1 VTHLHAGRGT
11 PLNTSGGMSLYFYLS
26 INSVRLIMNFEEK
39 VLSGRIPEHI
49 AVIMDGNRRWAKQK
63 NLPTRLGHREGALR
77 VTDLVKYCGDIGVK
91 YLSLYAFY
99 TENWKREKQEIEYL
113 MNLLVEFVVKELNN
127 LHKNDVKIT
136 MMGNMED
143 LPDKTKREVERS
155 IELTKNNKTLHL
167 NIALSYGARS
177 EIIRAVKNIIKDS
190 ENNRIKIDDIDEES
204 FKRYLFTYDMPD
216 PDLLIRTSGEIR
228 LSNFLLYQV
237 AYTEFYFTDVLWPD
251 FNKNE
256 LLKAIDSYQQ
266 RKRRYG
272 N

>member
-1 VTHLHAGRGT
+1 
-11 PLNTSGGMSLYFYLS
+11 M
-26 INSVRLIMNFEEK
+26 IEEK
-39 VLSGRIPEHI
+39 VLSGKIPEHI

-63 NLPTRLGHREGALR
+63 KLPAKAGHREGALR
-77 VTDLVKYCGDIGVK
+77 VTELVKNCGDLGVK
-91 YLSLYAFY
+91 YLSVYAFS
-99 TENWKREKQEIEYL
+99 TENWNRDKKEIDYL
-113 MNLLVEFVVKELNN
+113 MNLLVEFVFKELNN

-143 LPDKTKREVERS
+143 LPDKTRKEVERS

-167 NIALSYGARS
+167 NIALSYGSRN
-177 EIIRAVKNIIKDS
+177 EIVSAVKNIIKDC
-190 ENNRIKIDDIDEES
+190 EKNEIGIEEINEES
-204 FKRYLFTYDMPD
+204 FKRYLFTNDMPD

-228 LSNFLLYQV
+228 LSNFLLYQI
-237 AYTEFYFTDVLWPD
+237 AYTEFYFTEVLWPD

-256 LLKAIDSYQQ
+256 LVKAIENYQL